1 MGADNMGL
9 FNRKNEEIIELKDTA
24 DDLQNQ
30 VIRLQKEVDEMRQ
43 GFIDDN
49 KRFEKKLEDFE
60 EFFKKSLETKI
71 NDVLKE
77 ITDVKFSF
85 DTKID
90 ELAEDTS
97 RYLNQDKEKIEKLDK
112 KVNLL
117 QEISTKQ
124 NELITSNQTPAQV
137 APTTDGRNHLF
148 EITGGFAT
156 EYKEIKL
163 QGKSLMSHKRKF
175 SFTIEDVINIKENL
189 QEYYDDGLSI
199 RAIGKLNNVN
209 SDTIYKLIWNIEEGN
224 FDKVI
229 NDYLSDPRDVG
240 DDNHY
245 RKVSKTQK
253 RPLIVENIS
262 YDSKGRLFMSG
273 RRLQYTIDDVKEL
286 KKRIPDFDNY
296 PKKADLFEDMNIGE
310 FGGMILVWRI
320 EEGYFD
326 EIIAEYDK
334 AHESVEEN
342 WHIFKLKK
350 SYHRPYTDLV
360 VGHGGVL
367 YTSNNQKLTFTIQDV
382 INIRDKIYSNKYTNL
397 SDLKE
402 GFDFSRQMFNKIVW
416 NIEEGYFDDLI
427 EEYTS
432 RNYTYENIM
441 NNLYIDGE
449 NTGLTIEKCNLIVDC
464 IINENNKQECVN
476 RLIKNYSTTKPK
488 YIRIISE
495 EYNNTNLSK
504 VLKKEVRKV
513 DKVDNPQKRRELG
526 VY

>member
-1 MGADNMGL
+1 MGI
-9 FNRKNEEIIELKDTA
+9 FNRKNEEIMELKDTA
-24 DDLQNQ
+24 DDLQNE
-30 VIRLQKEVDEMRQ
+30 VTRLKNEMNEMRQ
-43 GFIDDN
+43 GLIDDN
-49 KRFEKKLEDFE
+49 KRFEKRLDEFE
-60 EFFKKSLETKI
+60 EFFKNALETKI
-71 NDVLKE
+71 NNVLKE
-77 ITDVKFSF
+77 VTDIKFSF

-97 RYLNQDKEKIEKLDK
+97 RYLNQDKEKIEKLNK
-112 KVNLL
+112 KVELL

-124 NELITSNQTPAQV
+124 NELITINQTPAQV
-137 APTTDGRNHLF
+137 APTTDGQNHLF
-148 EITGGFAT
+148 EIKGGFAT

-163 QGKSLMSHKRKF
+163 QGRSLMSHKRKF
-175 SFTIEDVINIKENL
+175 SFTIDDVINIKENL

-229 NDYLSDPRDVG
+229 NDYLSDPKDVG
-240 DDNHY
+240 GDNHY

-253 RPLIVENIS
+253 RPLNVDSIS
-262 YDSKGRLFMSG
+262 YDSKGRLFSSG
-273 RRLQYTIDDVKEL
+273 RRLQYTVDDVKEL
-286 KKRIPDFDNY
+286 KKRIPDFENY
-296 PKKADLFEDMNIGE
+296 PNKVDLFEDMSIGE

-326 EIIAEYDK
+326 KIIEDYDK
-334 AHESVEEN
+334 VNEGVEEN
-342 WHIFKLKK
+342 WHIFKLKQ
-350 SYHRPYTDLV
+350 SYHKPYTDLV

-367 YTSNNQKLTFTIQDV
+367 YSSNNQRLSFTIQDV
-382 INIRDKIYSNKYTNL
+382 INLRDKIYSNKYTNL
-397 SDLKE
+397 SDLKD
-402 GFDFSRQMFNKIVW
+402 GFDFSRQLFNKIVW
-416 NIEEGYFDDLI
+416 NIEEGNFDELI
-427 EEYTS
+427 DEYNS

-464 IINENNKQECVN
+464 IVNENNKQECVN
-476 RLIKNYSTTKPK
+476 RLIKNYSSTKPK

-495 EYNNTNLSK
+495 EYNNINLSK